1 MKKKS
6 KIGERIR
13 RALELDEVID
23 PRDRIELRG
32 LRELTV
38 NGCARI
44 LFYSESEIKLSL
56 KEYVLTIKGEELYC
70 ASFYNGAV
78 RVDGRISALDFEVK
92 QGGGK
97 NAK

>member
-23 PRDRIELRG
+23 PQDRIELRG

-44 LFYSESEIKLSL
+44 LFYSESEIKISL

-78 RVDGRISALDFEVK
+78 RVDGRISALDFEGSARENK
-92 QGGGK
+92 DGK
-97 NAK
+97 